1 VEGIGRIRKELVL
14 NETDREQGDAREEI
28 ARLEARIAALTDA
41 IERCR
46 KISLAARLALALG
59 AVWLVLVLLKVIPF
73 APIHIIGAISAMLG
87 GIVLF
92 GSNASTWKQTVA
104 AIAAA
109 EARRTELI
117 DGIALRTVADAAE
130 L

>member
-1 VEGIGRIRKELVL
+1 VERIGRLWKELVL
-14 NETDREQGDAREEI
+14 NKIDQDQGDIREEI
-28 ARLEARIAALTDA
+28 ARLEARIEVLSDS
-41 IERCR
+41 IERCQ

-59 AVWLVLVLLKVIPF
+59 TVWLVLVLLKVVPF

-87 GIVLF
+87 GTVLY
-92 GSNASTWKQTVA
+92 GSNASTWRQTVA

-117 DGIALRTVADAAE
+117 DAIALRTVD
-130 L
+130 